1 VAGLIEN
8 VYSKFKLML
17 LKRDE
22 PSKNSLVAQLT
33 RINDHLESTG
43 NRFLTGKII
52 LYQRLSRFSRGN
64 RCLTPLSRSTLYW
77 YRYLMLYSDN
87 VPVHSRQVKSFC

>member
-43 NRFLTGKII
+43 NRFLTGKLI
-52 LYQRLSRFSRGN
+52 
-64 RCLTPLSRSTLYW
+64 
-77 YRYLMLYSDN
+77 
-87 VPVHSRQVKSFC
+87 